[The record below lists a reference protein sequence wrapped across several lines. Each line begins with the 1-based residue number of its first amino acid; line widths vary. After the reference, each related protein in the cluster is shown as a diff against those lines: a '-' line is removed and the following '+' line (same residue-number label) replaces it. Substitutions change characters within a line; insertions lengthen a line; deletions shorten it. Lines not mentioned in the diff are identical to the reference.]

1 MTNKEYLTGLVSKFG
16 VSELDIDMILTSQG
30 LNGDSEAD
38 VKAVEEAA
46 YNEFKQLI
54 PIQEVA
60 EGDLSIK
67 WNMTGLKLWYSL
79 LAKKLDKPDLL
90 AELNAPDN
98 EVNDA
103 SFTHNH
109 DTTPILSLLSKA
121 RSGSFTR

>member
-1 MTNKEYLTGLVSKFG
+1 MTNKEYLTGLISKFG
-16 VSELDIDMILTSQG
+16 VSEMDIDMIIVSQG

-46 YNEFKQLI
+46 YNEFQQLI

-79 LAKKLDKPDLL
+79 LAKKLNKPDLL
-90 AELNAPDN
+90 AEINAPDK

-103 SFTHNH
+103 SFY
-109 DTTPILSLLSKA
+109 A
-121 RSGSFTR
+121 